1 MMRTALFLPL
11 HHNPT
16 FRRRVSMGL
25 MQEKVRSVTR
35 RRQEIKGLML
45 LLPCPNTID
54 FIVVAGASQADAL
67 LERKSTL

>member
-16 FRRRVSMGL
+16 FRRRGSMGL
-25 MQEKVRSVTR
+25 MQGKVRSVTR
-35 RRQEIKGLML
+35 RRQML

-54 FIVVAGASQADAL
+54 FIVVADASQADAL
-67 LERKSTL
+67 LERKST